1 MVSFSALISYYPFAI
16 TIGGKMVIRYIW
28 NRRPEGNVF
37 GRLATALCSHQFAQ
51 RKTGAG
57 RVVHIC
63 NLPEGSCTEND
74 VINLGLP
81 FGKVTNY
88 ILMKSTNQVGQALSH
103 WDIPDRPHIG
113 GGNYMIFFFKGAIR
127 GGYLGGTVG

>member
-1 MVSFSALISYYPFAI
+1 MHKTKLLLIFRFVLFMLQLFA
-16 TIGGKMVIRYIW
+16 
-28 NRRPEGNVF
+28 PSQ
-37 GRLATALCSHQFAQ
+37 AS
-51 RKTGAG
+51 AG

-88 ILMKSTNQVGQALSH
+88 ILMRSTHQVLLSKCVA
-103 WDIPDRPHIG
+103 G
-113 GGNYMIFFFKGAIR
+113 FG
-127 GGYLGGTVG
+127 L

>member
-1 MVSFSALISYYPFAI
+1 MTIWYYLGEDGSPECLDR
-16 TIGGKMVIRYIW
+16 GKAMS
-28 NRRPEGNVF
+28 F
-37 GRLATALCSHQFAQ
+37 GRLSPALCPQFAQ
-51 RKTGAG
+51 RTGAG

-88 ILMKSTNQVGQALSH
+88 ILMKSTNQVGLYPCSMR
-103 WDIPDRPHIG
+103 DR
-113 GGNYMIFFFKGAIR
+113 
-127 GGYLGGTVG
+127 

>member
-1 MVSFSALISYYPFAI
+1 MHNLLTSELQPIKMQPLTQPITTEKHYDQSELKTMFYPTLPVVENFLMTINKRKMKAQTFSL
-16 TIGGKMVIRYIW
+16 
-28 NRRPEGNVF
+28 
-37 GRLATALCSHQFAQ
+37 QFLQ
-51 RKTGAG
+51 RKACPG

-88 ILMKSTNQVGQALSH
+88 ILMRSTHQVQFSPVVNKMHSYTL
-103 WDIPDRPHIG
+103 IPCV
-113 GGNYMIFFFKGAIR
+113 FC
-127 GGYLGGTVG
+127 T

>member
-1 MVSFSALISYYPFAI
+1 
-16 TIGGKMVIRYIW
+16 MVIWDVWTGVERD
-28 NRRPEGNVF
+28 VF
-37 GRLATALCSHQFAQ
+37 WRLSPALCRQQFAQ
-51 RKTGAG
+51 RNGAG

-88 ILMKSTNQVGQALSH
+88 ILMKSTNQVGLHTFSLG
-103 WDIPDRPHIG
+103 DI
-113 GGNYMIFFFKGAIR
+113 
-127 GGYLGGTVG
+127 

>member
-1 MVSFSALISYYPFAI
+1 MLDPTVCLERLLLF
-16 TIGGKMVIRYIW
+16 V
-28 NRRPEGNVF
+28 ECF
-37 GRLATALCSHQFAQ
+37 GPFAQ
-51 RKTGAG
+51 RKMGAG

-88 ILMKSTNQVGQALSH
+88 ILMKSTNQRNCH
-103 WDIPDRPHIG
+103 R
-113 GGNYMIFFFKGAIR
+113 GNS
-127 GGYLGGTVG
+127 